1 MVFLKVDYENN
12 TATGVPK
19 KIYMYIYICERESRR
34 HISHGS
40 YISDKTVHKPHNVE
54 YGIIPKRFLEL
65 VGRA

>member
-1 MVFLKVDYENN
+1 MVFLKVDYEHNN
-12 TATGVPK
+12 ATGVRK
-19 KIYMYIYICERESRR
+19 KIYVYICKRESRR

-65 VGRA
+65 VRRA